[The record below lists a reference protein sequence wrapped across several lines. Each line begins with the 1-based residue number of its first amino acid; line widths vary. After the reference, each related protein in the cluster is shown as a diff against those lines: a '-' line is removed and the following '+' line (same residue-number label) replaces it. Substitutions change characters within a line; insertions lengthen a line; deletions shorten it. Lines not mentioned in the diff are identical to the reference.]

1 MVIRRM
7 TPNKAIAALERY
19 GGTVIKMSLSDE
31 DAKMLQTALDRA
43 SIVRGEEA
51 TG

>member
-1 MVIRRM
+1 MVIQRM
-7 TPNKAIAALERY
+7 TPNKPIAALKRY

-31 DAKMLQTALDRA
+31 DIEMLQEALEPA